1 MFLIRP
7 LTKMAKIKRTQI
19 FPCIQS
25 LSFVEHLKIL
35 TTFNECSNTDH
46 IAYLNSSKESLL
58 EKYEL

>member
-25 LSFVEHLKIL
+25 LSFVELLKIL
-35 TTFNECSNTDH
+35 TTFNECTDH